1 MKKEIKWLQNFENE
15 RADSVWYGD
24 DIVCITFD
32 DRYDCIIGAFGDIRV
47 EINGNEYV
55 DKANGGTIRQAL
67 MENNIM
73 NDNDLQKAIELGTV
87 CFENNNWF
95 ELIIWDNKEK
105 DYIDPF
111 DLIVDSLE
119 EEDTFDWLEDTL
131 KKALED

>member
-15 RADSVWYGD
+15 KADSVWYGD

-47 EINGNEYV
+47 EINGDEYV

-73 NDNDLQKAIELGTV
+73 NDSDLKQAIENGTV
-87 CFENNNWF
+87 YFENNNWF

-105 DYIDPF
+105 DYIDTF
-111 DLIVDSLE
+111 DCIVDSLE
-119 EEDTFDWLEDTL
+119 EEDTFDWLEDIL